1 MEREEGNVEG
11 LIVAF
16 LGGVLIGAAAGLLLA
31 PKSGRETRA
40 TLRDYAQQ
48 AEEELAEKVTRIKA
62 SIASCQQA
70 CEEHLKAHK
79 EHARGPVT

>member
-1 MEREEGNVEG
+1 MEREEGDVEG

-16 LGGVLIGAAAGLLLA
+16 LGGVLVGAAAGLLLA

-40 TLRDYAQQ
+40 TLKEYAQQ
-48 AEEELAEKVTRIKA
+48 AEEELTAKVNRIKA

-70 CEEHLKAHK
+70 CEDHLKAHK

>member
-1 MEREEGNVEG
+1 MEREDGNVEG

-31 PKSGRETRA
+31 PKSGREARA
-40 TLRDYAQQ
+40 TLRDYAQR
-48 AEEELAEKVTRIKA
+48 AEEEVAEKVNRIKA

-70 CEEHLKAHK
+70 CEDHLKAHK
-79 EHARGPVT
+79 DHARGPVT

>member
-1 MEREEGNVEG
+1 MEREDGNVEG

-31 PKSGRETRA
+31 PNSGRETRA
-40 TLRDYAQQ
+40 ALKDYAQQ
-48 AEEELAEKVTRIKA
+48 AEEEVAEKVSRIKA

-70 CEEHLKAHK
+70 CEEHLKTHRDHVK
-79 EHARGPVT
+79 GPVT

>member
-1 MEREEGNVEG
+1 MEREDSYVEG
-11 LIVAF
+11 MIVAF
-16 LGGVLIGAAAGLLLA
+16 LGGALIGAAAGLLLA

-40 TLRDYAQQ
+40 TVKEYAQQ
-48 AEEELAEKVTRIKA
+48 TEEELAEKVSRIKA

-70 CEEHLKAHK
+70 CEDHLKAHK

>member
-1 MEREEGNVEG
+1 MEREDGHAEG
-11 LIVAF
+11 LIMAF
-16 LGGVLIGAAAGLLLA
+16 LGGALIGAVAGLLLA

-40 TLRDYAQQ
+40 TLQDYARK
-48 AEEELAEKVTRIKA
+48 AEEEVAEKINRVKA